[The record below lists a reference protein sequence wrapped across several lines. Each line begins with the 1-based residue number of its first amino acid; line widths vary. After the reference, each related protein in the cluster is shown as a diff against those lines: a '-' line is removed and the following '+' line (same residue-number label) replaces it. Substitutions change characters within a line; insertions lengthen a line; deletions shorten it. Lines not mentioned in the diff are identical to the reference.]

1 MTIER
6 SWECNENS
14 QEIMA
19 VEDFKGTSWDYIV
32 GKARQLVDITFDS
45 RGSIVFNRYSDDLD
59 SKK

>member
-6 SWECNENS
+6 SWECNGNS
-14 QEIMA
+14 QEIVV

-32 GKARQLVDITFDS
+32 GKKRQLVDITIHS

-59 SKK
+59 GKK